1 MAADDAMDLLVARIN
16 EVQQG
21 LYAFIL
27 TLVPNTEDA
36 RDVLAE
42 TNLALWKKRAE
53 YDPRREF
60 WPWACQFARVQVMA
74 FQKRR
79 QRDRLVFGEALLE
92 KLAGESQPQAAL
104 AGPMELALEECLGL
118 LSVKQ
123 RELLGQ
129 RYQQERSIAEIA
141 EQSRRTAGAVSDA
154 LYRVR
159 LALAAC
165 IKGKLANDEARR
177 G

>member
-1 MAADDAMDLLVARIN
+1 MISDDAMDLLVARIN

-42 TNLALWKKRAE
+42 TNMALWKKRDE

-60 WPWACQFARVQVMA
+60 WPWACQFARMQVMA

-92 KLAGESQPQAAL
+92 KLAGESQSQAAL
-104 AGPMELALEECLGL
+104 AGPMELALEECMSLLSDQQRALLGL
-118 LSVKQ
+118 
-123 RELLGQ
+123 
-129 RYQQERSIAEIA
+129 RYQQECSVAEIA
-141 EQSRRTAGAVSDA
+141 DQSRRSAGAVSDA
-154 LYRVR
+154 LYRIR
-159 LALAAC
+159 LSLAAC
-165 IKGKLANDEARR
+165 IKGKMADEEARR